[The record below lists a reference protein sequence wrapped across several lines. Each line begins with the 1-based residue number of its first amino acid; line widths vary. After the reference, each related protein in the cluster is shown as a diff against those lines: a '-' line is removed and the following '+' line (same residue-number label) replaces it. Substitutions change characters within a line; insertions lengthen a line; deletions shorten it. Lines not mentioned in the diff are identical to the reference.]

1 MAFKTYNEKAPI
13 MVIDKDNIPDFI
25 WVYPKLPGE
34 TLKKIDFRFIKQLTA
49 EIDKTAMRG

>member
-1 MAFKTYNEKAPI
+1 
-13 MVIDKDNIPDFI
+13 MVIDKENIPDFI
-25 WVYPKLPGE
+25 WVYPRLPGE